1 LYKRYTLPLHGTISQ
16 TGRLLAG
23 SDGMRVEKHNPGN
36 FMDNSV
42 GMYSRKAWIKISPWV
57 IMGSL
62 IVMVP
67 IFIFTTMESIRT
79 QRKNMYHMLSEKG
92 DALMRS
98 FEAGTRTG
106 MMGIGWS
113 GAQVQRLIMETS
125 QEPDILYI
133 LITDKDG
140 KIVAHNKV
148 QNIGK
153 MYGLDID
160 QARLGP
166 IIRWRVLTDDK
177 GRHVFEVYRRFHPS
191 RSGMIIL
198 RRKTPLHDWFYPHMI
213 PKIERPPIQTIYVGL
228 NMEPVEQIINENIKQ
243 KIFLA
248 VILSMYGL
256 LGIVSIVI
264 AQNYRSTKASL
275 SRIKAF
281 SDTLVDNMPIGL
293 IFIGEKGR
301 IVTLNDVSERLLMI
315 AASEV
320 RGKKAKDV
328 LPEQIVSLIED
339 IHDPRDIAVRNLR
352 VPLQEKIMVYEASA
366 SFLTDEDN
374 NFLGHIVL
382 LRDITE
388 IEHLKREMERKER
401 LAAIGSLAA
410 GVAHEIR
417 NPLSSIK
424 GFATYFQERYRDIPE
439 DQRIAGIMVGE
450 VERLNRAI
458 SQLLD
463 LSRPMDLRI
472 KTTSLVELLNRSV
485 EMVEKQALEKGIT
498 IDRTGLPQDPCNA
511 EIDPDK
517 VGQVLL
523 NLFLNAFEAMEQGG
537 TLTVSIR
544 CDDKPNRFIIRI
556 SDTGNG
562 IAHEDLPH
570 IFDPYFTTKQS
581 GTGLGLAIV
590 HKIMEAHDGDIKVE
604 SIPGTGTTVSLNMP
618 AGGV

>member
-1 LYKRYTLPLHGTISQ
+1 
-16 TGRLLAG
+16 
-23 SDGMRVEKHNPGN
+23 MRVERHNPVN
-36 FMDNSV
+36 FMGEKS
-42 GMYSRKAWIKISPWV
+42 MKPYKKAWIRISPWV

-92 DALMRS
+92 NALIRS

-106 MMGIGWS
+106 MMGMGWS
-113 GAQVQRLIMETS
+113 GIQVQRLIMETAES
-125 QEPDILYI
+125 PDILYI

-140 KIVAHNKV
+140 KIVAHN
-148 QNIGK
+148 QPFNINK
-153 MYGLDID
+153 DYGLEID
-160 QARLGP
+160 QLRLGR
-166 IIRWRVLTDDK
+166 ILKWRILKDDK
-177 GRHVFEVYRRFHPS
+177 GGKVFEVYRRFHPS
-191 RSGMIIL
+191 RSGMTI
-198 RRKTPLHDWFYPHMI
+198 RKRKSKSEHDWFYPHML

-228 NMEPVEQIINENIKQ
+228 NMQPVEQIISESIKQ

-275 SRIKAF
+275 TKIKAF
-281 SDTLVDNMPIGL
+281 SDTLVENMPIGL
-293 IFIGEKGR
+293 IFIGDKGNL
-301 IVTLNDVSERLLMI
+301 VTLNDVSEQLLMLS
-315 AASEV
+315 APDV
-320 RGKKAKDV
+320 TGKKADEV
-328 LPEQIVSLIED
+328 LPEQITRLVEEIQGP
-339 IHDPRDIAVRNLR
+339 HDIAVHDLTI
-352 VPLQEKIMVYEASA
+352 PLQDKIMVCEASA
-366 SFLTDEDN
+366 SFLTDDEET
-374 NFLGHIVL
+374 FLGYIIL

-424 GFATYFQERYRDIPE
+424 GFATYFKERYRDVPE
-439 DQRIAGIMVGE
+439 DLKIAAIMVGE

-472 KTTSLVELLNRSV
+472 ETASLVDLTNRSL
-485 EMVEKQALEKGIT
+485 EMITKQAEDKNIT
-498 IDRTGLPQDPCNA
+498 IDLSGMPADTCYAL
-511 EIDPDK
+511 IDPDK

-523 NLFLNAFEAMEQGG
+523 NIFLNATESMENGG
-537 TLTVSIR
+537 NLSVSIML
-544 CDDKPNRFIIRI
+544 DEKSSSYIVKIR
-556 SDTGNG
+556 DTGHG
-562 IAHEDLPH
+562 IAPEDLPR

-590 HKIMEAHDGDIKVE
+590 HRIMEAHKGEIKVE
-604 SIPGTGTTVSLNMP
+604 STPVQVRRSL
-618 AGGV
+618 

>member
-1 LYKRYTLPLHGTISQ
+1 
-16 TGRLLAG
+16 
-23 SDGMRVEKHNPGN
+23 MRVVRHIPDY
-36 FMDNSV
+36 FMDNNNSIH
-42 GMYSRKAWIKISPWV
+42 SKKAWIRISPWV

-92 DALMRS
+92 DALIRS

-106 MMGIGWS
+106 MMGLGWS
-113 GAQVQRLIMETS
+113 GTQVQRLIMETAE
-125 QEPDILYI
+125 EPDILYI

-140 KIVAHNKV
+140 KIVAHN
-148 QNIGK
+148 QPMNIGK
-153 MYGLDID
+153 TYGLDID
-160 QARLGP
+160 QARLSH
-166 IIRWRVLTDDK
+166 ILK
-177 GRHVFEVYRRFHPS
+177 GRVIKDEKGRQSFEVYRRFHPS

-198 RRKTPLHDWFYPHMI
+198 KRKRPLRDWFYPHML
-213 PKIERPPIQTIYVGL
+213 PQMERPPVQSIFIGL
-228 NMEPVEQIINENIKQ
+228 NMQPVEQIISESIKQ
-243 KIFLA
+243 RIFLA

-256 LGIVSIVI
+256 LGIVAIVI

-293 IFIGEKGR
+293 IFIDQEGN
-301 IVTLNDVSERLLMI
+301 IVTLNDVSEGLLMVTT
-315 AASEV
+315 ADTA
-320 RGKKAKDV
+320 GKKAEEV
-328 LPEQIVSLIED
+328 LPEQITKLIED
-339 IHDPRDIAVRNLR
+339 IQNPHDIAVRDLR
-352 VPLQEKIMVYEASA
+352 IPLLDKVMVYEASA
-366 SFLTDEDN
+366 SFLTDEDHK
-374 NFLGHIVL
+374 FLGYIVL

-388 IEHLKREMERKER
+388 IEQLKREIERKER

-424 GFATYFQERYRDIPE
+424 GFATYFKERYRDIPE

-463 LSRPMDLRI
+463 LSRPMDLRM
-472 KTTSLVELLNRSV
+472 KETSLVELVNSSL
-485 EMVEKQALEKGIT
+485 EMIEKQALERKIS
-498 IDRTGLPQDPCNA
+498 IDRSGLPTDPCYA
-511 EIDPDK
+511 EVDPDK
-517 VGQVLL
+517 TGQVLL
-523 NLFLNAFEAMEQGG
+523 NLFLNAMEAMTGGG
-537 TLTVSIR
+537 TLTVAIRHDELSSSFSIHV
-544 CDDKPNRFIIRI
+544 
-556 SDTGNG
+556 SDTGGG
-562 IAHEDLPH
+562 ISQEDLPH

-590 HKIMEAHDGDIKVE
+590 QRIIEAHGGEITIE
-604 SIPGTGTTVSLNMP
+604 STPGQGTTAILGIP
-618 AGGV
+618 EAGV